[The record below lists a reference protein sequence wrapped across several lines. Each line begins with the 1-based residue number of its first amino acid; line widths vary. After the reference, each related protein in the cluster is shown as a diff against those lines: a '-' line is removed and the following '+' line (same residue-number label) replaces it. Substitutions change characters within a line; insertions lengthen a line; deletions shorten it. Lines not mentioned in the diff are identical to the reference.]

1 MEECKMQ
8 KRNAATIGWM
18 PGENPNG
25 VARLGRKNTIDFI
38 IWKGKCLTGQKLT
51 SFEKRALEI
60 GLKQYGMPV
69 RVYGG

>member
-25 VARLGRKNTIDFI
+25 VARLGCTAIDFI
-38 IWKGKCLTGQKLT
+38 VWKGKCLTGQKLT

-60 GLKQYGMPV
+60 GLKQYGIPV

>member
-1 MEECKMQ
+1 MQ
-8 KRNAATIGWM
+8 KRNAATIGWL
-18 PGENPNG
+18 PGQNPNG

-51 SFEKRALEI
+51 GFEKRALEI

-69 RVYGG
+69 RVYG

>member
-1 MEECKMQ
+1 MQ
-8 KRNAATIGWM
+8 KRNAATIGWL
-18 PGENPNG
+18 PGQNPNG

-69 RVYGG
+69 RVYG

>member
-1 MEECKMQ
+1 MQ